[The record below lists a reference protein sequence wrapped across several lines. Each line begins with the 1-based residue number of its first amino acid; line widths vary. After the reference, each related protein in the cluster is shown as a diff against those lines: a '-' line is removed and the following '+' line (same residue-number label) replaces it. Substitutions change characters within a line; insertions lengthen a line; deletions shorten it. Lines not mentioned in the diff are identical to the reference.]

1 MTLDEIKD
9 AWKNAWREEDTPGVF
24 FGCASSFGQ
33 WVQKT
38 WNTKG
43 RNNYLIWRN
52 HLYDLYGNPVNR
64 NCSYGYLYCEHTGN
78 FLREAKKEEFD
89 AVESLLKINGLFI
102 TDTFFDINTEIEKE
116 FAVNFG
122 SRRRCFICD
131 RFAPRMLTNIRQV
144 GVEND
149 AVWWRTISVLTPKQ
163 RINELYNQ
171 IKKIDSEMIL
181 MNSYL
186 ETSKNLMVYW
196 NLGKNHHELTAQD
209 ADTVTRY
216 HIMGVKMTR
225 YYQTVFDLMMS
236 GF

>member
-52 HLYDLYGNPVNR
+52 HLYDLCGNPVNR

-116 FAVNFG
+116 FSVN
-122 SRRRCFICD
+122 SCRRRRCFICD
-131 RFAPRMLTNIRQV
+131 RFAPRMLTNSRQV
-144 GVEND
+144 GVDLVND
-149 AVWWRTISVLTPKQ
+149 Y
-163 RINELYNQ
+163 INSGDKNKAYLLADSLNKTFGMYPELLKCFQ
-171 IKKIDSEMIL
+171 ELDSE
-181 MNSYL
+181 
-186 ETSKNLMVYW
+186 
-196 NLGKNHHELTAQD
+196 
-209 ADTVTRY
+209 
-216 HIMGVKMTR
+216 
-225 YYQTVFDLMMS
+225 
-236 GF
+236 